1 MPQTRQRAPW
11 ARSGQS
17 LDRKIVAAAPRVVD
31 SPFVFSTTTR
41 TAINGFSKTKAKL
54 DGLMPTAA
62 PWRTHD
68 LRRTCVTMMAEIGVL
83 PHVVEA
89 VVNHVSGFRSGVA
102 GTYNRASYAAERR
115 EALEKWARHV
125 ERLTTR

>member
-1 MPQTRQRAPW
+1 
-11 ARSGQS
+11 
-17 LDRKIVAAAPRVVD
+17 
-31 SPFVFSTTTR
+31 
-41 TAINGFSKTKAKL
+41 
-54 DGLMPTAA
+54 
-62 PWRTHD
+62 
-68 LRRTCVTMMAEIGVL
+68 MAEIGVL